1 MYRQVFPNVIFI
13 VQGALTTPVT
23 SVTCERS
30 FSKMKTITTT
40 LRNIM
45 GDVRLNDLSVL
56 SVERDV
62 EIDFDDVV
70 EVFTVNHNN
79 CLTMW
84 TFLGE
89 YILDE
94 SNHGSLMLESDRIR
108 LSENNVSQYFYLLLI
123 L

>member
-1 MYRQVFPNVIFI
+1 MYRLVFPNVILI
-13 VQGALTTPVT
+13 VQDALTTTVT

-30 FSKMKTITTT
+30 FSKMKAITTT

-45 GDVRLNDLSVL
+45 GDARLNDLSVL

-89 YILDE
+89 
-94 SNHGSLMLESDRIR
+94 
-108 LSENNVSQYFYLLLI
+108 
-123 L
+123 